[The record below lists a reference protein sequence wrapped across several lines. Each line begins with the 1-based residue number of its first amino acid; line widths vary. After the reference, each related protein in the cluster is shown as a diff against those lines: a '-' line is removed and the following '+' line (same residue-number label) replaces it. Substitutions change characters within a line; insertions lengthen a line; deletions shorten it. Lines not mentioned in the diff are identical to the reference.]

1 MPTIDLRNISN
12 FICRAIS
19 LKILSGELLVLLGPT
34 GSGKTTLLNIISGLT
49 PYKGSVLFDDE
60 PIDKI
65 SVGRRGIGYLFQNLA
80 LFPHLDVRSNI
91 IYGLLIKK
99 LGQDQIEARLD
110 EMCNLLSIRHLMG
123 RYPKDLSGGE
133 RQRVALARAI
143 APSPRIL
150 MLDEPF
156 NSLDVKTRKYLRI
169 EFRNIIKKLGI
180 TTIFVTH
187 DFKEAEEMGDRLAV
201 IDCGKLEQVATPQ
214 EIFFSPNG
222 DKVANFL
229 GSPNIFDCDNYEAL
243 GNGLVK
249 ASCEGLTIITV
260 WEGGKLNKIAI
271 SPEDIYVSRN
281 EPPGPSI
288 NRFRGTIV
296 EEVSHNSMVTIK
308 IRTKTKDILARIRRE
323 DLIAENLTTGS
334 DVFFILPLRSLKG
347 A

>member
-1 MPTIDLRNISN
+1 MPTIELRNISN
-12 FICRAIS
+12 FICRNIN
-19 LKILSGELLVLLGPT
+19 LKISSGELLVLLGPT
-34 GSGKTTLLNIISGLT
+34 GAGKTTLLNIISGLI
-49 PYKGSVLFDDE
+49 PYEGSILFDGE

-65 SVGRRGIGYLFQNLA
+65 PVSSRGTSYLFQDLA

-99 LGQDQIEARLD
+99 LGQDQIEDRLN
-110 EMCNLLSIRHLMG
+110 EMCNLLNIGHLIG
-123 RYPKDLSGGE
+123 RYPRDLSGGE
-133 RQRVALARAI
+133 KQRVALARAI

-150 MLDEPF
+150 LLDEPF

-169 EFRNIIKKLGI
+169 EFKRILKGLGL

-201 IDCGKLEQVATPQ
+201 IDSGRLEQVATPQ

-229 GSPNIFDCDNYEAL
+229 GAPNIFDCDNYEVL
-243 GNGLVK
+243 DNGLVK

-260 WEGGKLNKIAI
+260 WERERLSKIAI
-271 SPEDIYVSRN
+271 SPDDIYVSRN
-281 EPPGPSI
+281 EPPGPPI

-296 EEVSHNSMVTIK
+296 EEISHNSIISLKIK
-308 IRTKTKDILARIRRE
+308 TKTKEILARIRNE
-323 DLIAENLTTGS
+323 DFISENLGAGS
-334 DVFFILPLRSLKG
+334 DVFFILPLRNLRG
-347 A
+347 V

>member
-1 MPTIDLRNISN
+1 MPTIELRNISN
-12 FICRAIS
+12 FICRNIN
-19 LKILSGELLVLLGPT
+19 LKISGGELLVLLGPT
-34 GSGKTTLLNIISGLT
+34 GAGKTTLLNIISGLT
-49 PYKGSVLFDDE
+49 LYEGSILFDDE

-65 SVGRRGIGYLFQNLA
+65 PVSRRGIGYLFQDLA

-133 RQRVALARAI
+133 RQRVAVARAI

-150 MLDEPF
+150 LLDEPF
-156 NSLDVKTRKYLRI
+156 NNLDIKTRKYLRL
-169 EFRNIIKKLGI
+169 EFKRILKGLGL

-201 IDCGKLEQVATPQ
+201 IDSGKLEQVATPQ

-281 EPPGPSI
+281 EPLGPPI
-288 NRFRGTIV
+288 NRYKGTII
-296 EEVSHNSMVTIK
+296 EEISLNSVVTIK
-308 IRTKTKDILARIRRE
+308 IKTTSKDILVRMRKE
-323 DLIAENLTTGS
+323 DFIAESLTVGS
-334 DVFFILPLRSLKG
+334 DVFFILPLRNLKG
-347 A
+347 V

>member
-1 MPTIDLRNISN
+1 MPTIELRNISN
-12 FICRAIS
+12 FICRNIS
-19 LKILSGELLVLLGPT
+19 LKILNGELLVLLGPT
-34 GSGKTTLLNIISGLT
+34 GAGKTTMLNIISGLT
-49 PYKGSVLFDDE
+49 PYEGSILFDGE

-65 SVGRRGIGYLFQNLA
+65 PVSRRGTSYLFQDLA

-110 EMCNLLSIRHLMG
+110 EMCNLLNISHLLG

-133 RQRVALARAI
+133 RQRVSLARAI

-150 MLDEPF
+150 LLDEPF
-156 NSLDVKTRKYLRI
+156 NSLDVKTRKYLRL
-169 EFRNIIKKLGI
+169 EFKRILKGLGL

-201 IDCGKLEQVATPQ
+201 IDSGKLEQVATPQ

-229 GSPNIFDCDNYEAL
+229 GSPNIFDCYNYEVL

-249 ASCEGLTIITV
+249 ASCEEFTIIMV
-260 WEGGKLNKIAI
+260 WERERLSKIAI
-271 SPEDIYVSRN
+271 YPEDIYVSRN

-288 NRFRGTIV
+288 NRFRGTII
-296 EEVSHNSMVTIK
+296 EEVSFNSVVTIK
-308 IRTKTKDILARIRRE
+308 IKSKGKDILARIRKE
-323 DLIAENLTTGS
+323 DFLAESLTVGS
-334 DVFFILPLRSLKG
+334 DVFLILPLRNLRG
-347 A
+347 V

>member
-34 GSGKTTLLNIISGLT
+34 GAGKTTLLNIISGLT
-49 PYKGSVLFDDE
+49 PYEGSILFDDE

-65 SVGRRGIGYLFQNLA
+65 PVSRRGIGYLFQDLA
-80 LFPHLDVRSNI
+80 LFPHLDVRCNI
-91 IYGLLIKK
+91 IYGLSLKN
-99 LGQDQIEARLD
+99 LGKHQIEDRLD
-110 EMCNLLSIRHLMG
+110 VMCNLLNISHLMG

-150 MLDEPF
+150 LLDEPF
-156 NSLDVKTRKYLRI
+156 NNLDIKTRKYLRL
-169 EFRNIIKKLGI
+169 EFKRILKGI
-180 TTIFVTH
+180 DLTTIFVTH
-187 DFKEAEEMGDRLAV
+187 DFKEAEEMGDRIAV
-201 IDCGKLEQVATPQ
+201 IDSGRLEQVAAPR

-222 DKVANFL
+222 DRVADFL
-229 GSPNIFDCDNYEAL
+229 GSPNIFDCDDYEAL

-249 ASCEGLTIITV
+249 ASCEGLTIIMV
-260 WEGGKLNKIAI
+260 WEKQSLNKIAI
-271 SPEDIYVSRN
+271 SPEDIYVSKN
-281 EPPGPSI
+281 EPPGPPI

-296 EEVSHNSMVTIK
+296 KEIFHNSVVTITIK
-308 IRTKTKDILARIRRE
+308 AKMKDILARINKE
-323 DLIAENLTTGS
+323 DFLAENLRAGS
-334 DVFFILPLRSLKG
+334 DVFFILPLRNLKG

>member
-1 MPTIDLRNISN
+1 MPTIELRNISN
-12 FICRAIS
+12 FICRNIS
-19 LKILSGELLVLLGPT
+19 LKISSGELLVLLGPT
-34 GSGKTTLLNIISGLT
+34 GAGKTTLLNIISGLI
-49 PYKGSVLFDDE
+49 PYEGSIILDDE

-65 SVGRRGIGYLFQNLA
+65 PVKSRGIGYLFQDLA

-91 IYGLLIKK
+91 IYGLFIKK
-99 LGQDQIEARLD
+99 LGQDEIEPKLD
-110 EMCNLLSIRHLMG
+110 EMCNLLNISHLLG

-143 APSPRIL
+143 APSPSIL

-169 EFRNIIKKLGI
+169 EFRKIIKKLGI

-187 DFKEAEEMGDRLAV
+187 DFKEAEEMGDRLAI
-201 IDCGKLEQVATPQ
+201 IDSGRLEQVARPQ

-222 DKVANFL
+222 DKVADFL
-229 GSPNIFDCDNYEAL
+229 GSPNIFGCDNYEVL
-243 GNGLVK
+243 GNGLVE
-249 ASCEGLTIITV
+249 ASCEGLTIIMV
-260 WEGGKLNKIAI
+260 WDGEKLNKIAI

-281 EPPGPSI
+281 EPPGPPI

-296 EEVSHNSMVTIK
+296 EEVSHNSVVTITIK
-308 IRTKTKDILARIRRE
+308 TNTKDILARIRKE
-323 DLIAENLTTGS
+323 DFLAENLSVGR
-334 DVFFILPLRSLKG
+334 DVFFILPLRNLKG

>member
-1 MPTIDLRNISN
+1 MPTIELRNISN
-12 FICRAIS
+12 FICRNIN
-19 LKILSGELLVLLGPT
+19 LKISGGELLVLLGPT
-34 GSGKTTLLNIISGLT
+34 GAGKTTLLNIISGLT
-49 PYKGSVLFDDE
+49 PYEGSILFDDE

-65 SVGRRGIGYLFQNLA
+65 PVSRRGIGYLFQDLA

-133 RQRVALARAI
+133 RQRVAVARAI

-150 MLDEPF
+150 LLDEPF
-156 NSLDVKTRKYLRI
+156 NNLDIKTRKYLRL
-169 EFRNIIKKLGI
+169 EFKRILKGLGL

-201 IDCGKLEQVATPQ
+201 IDSGKLEQVATPQ

-281 EPPGPSI
+281 EPLGPPI
-288 NRFRGTIV
+288 NRYKGTII
-296 EEVSHNSMVTIK
+296 EEISLNSVVTIK
-308 IRTKTKDILARIRRE
+308 IKTTSKDILVRMRKE
-323 DLIAENLTTGS
+323 DFIAESLTVGS
-334 DVFFILPLRSLKG
+334 DVFFILPLRNLKG
-347 A
+347 V